1 MLVVLVFDLHS
12 SFMLYSVV
20 YFQYVLNPI
29 IFVYAGSCLSLQSLY
44 LFQELTY
51 WTYSVFVVSNILVSS
66 AIYMTLCTRLLH
78 DDPMKSSMHAIEGDT
93 SLDRPSCNGRSD
105 YSLCVQKFH
114 IFYLQAYKANKNE
127 GTTFTYVNVLQ
138 LV

>member
-1 MLVVLVFDLHS
+1 MQFHLEFRPCGPYGHIYASFTIMYGVTFDI
-12 SFMLYSVV
+12 
-20 YFQYVLNPI
+20 N
-29 IFVYAGSCLSLQSLY
+29 SL
-44 LFQELTY
+44 
-51 WTYSVFVVSNILVSS
+51 ILVSN

-114 IFYLQAYKANKNE
+114 IF
-127 GTTFTYVNVLQ
+127 
-138 LV
+138 